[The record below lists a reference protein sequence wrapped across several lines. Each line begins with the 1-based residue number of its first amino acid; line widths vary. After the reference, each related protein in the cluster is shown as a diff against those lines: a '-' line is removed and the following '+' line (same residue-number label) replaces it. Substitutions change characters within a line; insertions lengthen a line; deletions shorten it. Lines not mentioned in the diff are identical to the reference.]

1 MSLEGRTAIVSGG
14 AGDIGGA
21 AAEEL
26 ARRGADIAIGDVAEQ
41 ERAQPL
47 MDRIEA
53 LGRRC
58 LYTRVDASDPD
69 ATVSWIDQVEST
81 LALPDIVVGTAA
93 VVTFKNI
100 RSISFEE
107 WRREFDVN
115 VSGYFYLA
123 RTVANR
129 LEARKTGG
137 RIVLVGSAAANG
149 ITLAVS
155 TYCITKTAV
164 RKLAECLAAQYAR
177 SGILV
182 CDVSPGIVDAGLS
195 GAAMRED
202 PSIRPDA
209 EAAVPTRVLS
219 RPEDIAFQIGHLC
232 EPECRHITGS
242 TVYVDGGMNLKIISG
257 YGDDDPG
264 VNP

>member
-14 AGDIGGA
+14 AGDIGGT

-26 ARRGADIAIGDVAEQ
+26 ARRGADVAIGDIADPEQ
-41 ERAQPL
+41 ARSRVE
-47 MDRIEA
+47 RIEA
-53 LGRRC
+53 MGRRC
-58 LYTRVDASDPD
+58 LYTRVDASDSD
-69 ATVSWIDQVEST
+69 AVVEWIDEVESS

-93 VVTFKNI
+93 VATFKNI

-115 VSGYFYLA
+115 VNGYFYLA

-129 LEARKTGG
+129 LEAQKKGG

-164 RKLAECLAAQYAR
+164 RKLVECLAAQYAR

-182 CDVSPGIVDAGLS
+182 CDVSPGIVDAGLT

-202 PSIRPDA
+202 PSLRPDV
-209 EAAVPTRVLS
+209 EAAVPTRKLS
-219 RPEDIAFQIGHLC
+219 QPEDIAFQIGHLC

-242 TVYVDGGMNLKIISG
+242 TLYVDGGMNLKVIYG
-257 YGDDDPG
+257 YGDEE
-264 VNP
+264 